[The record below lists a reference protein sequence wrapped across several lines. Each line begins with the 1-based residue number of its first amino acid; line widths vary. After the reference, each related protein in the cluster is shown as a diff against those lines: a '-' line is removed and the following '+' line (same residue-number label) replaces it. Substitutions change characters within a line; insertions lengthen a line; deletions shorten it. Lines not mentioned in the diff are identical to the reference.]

1 MDLGVKPRV
10 LVMMATY
17 RGENWVGEQ
26 IDSILGQEGVDVTLR
41 ICDDQS
47 PDGTFSICRSY
58 ANRFPNIIATRNEM
72 NLGVN
77 DNFMQMLYED
87 EAGDYDYYAF
97 SDQDDLWMPNKLEAA
112 VEMIE
117 AKTSSEEPA
126 LYYCDLFNV
135 EGRNES
141 RELYQFSECE
151 RHPATV
157 LLRNYING
165 CVMVFNRSLAQIVR
179 SYRPNHF
186 PRMHD
191 VWLHMAGRFC
201 GTVIA
206 DTDHAYMKRRIT
218 GSNVVGKT
226 TLNPGSIGETI
237 KLALLAFQ
245 PYDRVQSETA
255 QLFYAGYDKYLKPEG
270 RRVLEEFLHYRDSL
284 DNRIRYSGSRSYWLP
299 SPEALLRMKVGVL
312 LGFY

>member
-1 MDLGVKPRV
+1 
-10 LVMMATY
+10 MMATY
-17 RGENWVGEQ
+17 KGERWVGEQ

-47 PDGTFSICRSY
+47 PDGTFSICKKY
-58 ANRFPNIIATRNEM
+58 ANSFPNVVVTRNET

-87 EAGDYDYYAF
+87 DAENYDYYAF
-97 SDQDDLWMPNKLEAA
+97 SDQDDLWMPNKLSAA
-112 VEMIE
+112 VDTIEKMIVG
-117 AKTSSEEPA
+117 EEPA
-126 LYYCDLFNV
+126 LYYCDLINV
-135 EGRNES
+135 EGSSES
-141 RELYQFSECE
+141 RELYRFAECE

-165 CVMVFNRSLAQIVR
+165 CVMVFNHALARIVQ
-179 SYRPNHF
+179 SYRPTHF

-218 GSNVVGKT
+218 GNNVVGKT
-226 TLNPGSIGETI
+226 TLNPESIGETI
-237 KLALLAFQ
+237 KLALLALK
-245 PYDRVQSETA
+245 PYECVQSETA
-255 QLFYAGYDKYLKPEG
+255 QLFYSGYGKYLKPEG
-270 RRVLEEFLHYRDSL
+270 RHVLEEFLHYRDSL

-299 SPEALLRMKVGVL
+299 SPEALLRMRVGVL

>member
-1 MDLGVKPRV
+1 M
-10 LVMMATY
+10 VMMATY
-17 RGENWVGEQ
+17 KGERWVGEQ

-47 PDGTFSICRSY
+47 PDGTFSICKKY
-58 ANRFPNIIATRNEM
+58 ANRFPNVVVTRNET

-87 EAGDYDYYAF
+87 DAENYDYYAF
-97 SDQDDLWMPNKLEAA
+97 SDQDDLWMPNKLSAA
-112 VEMIE
+112 VDMIE
-117 AKTSSEEPA
+117 KMIVGEEPA
-126 LYYCDLFNV
+126 LYYCDLINV
-135 EGRNES
+135 EGSSES
-141 RELYQFSECE
+141 RELYRFTECE

-165 CVMVFNRSLAQIVR
+165 CVMVFNHALARIVQ
-179 SYRPNHF
+179 SYRPTHF

-218 GSNVVGKT
+218 GNNVVGKT
-226 TLNPGSIGETI
+226 TLNPESIGETI
-237 KLALLAFQ
+237 KLALLALK
-245 PYDRVQSETA
+245 PYERVQSETA
-255 QLFYAGYDKYLKPEG
+255 RLFYDGYSDYLKPEG

-284 DNRIRYSGSRSYWLP
+284 DARIRYSGSRSYWIP
-299 SPEALLRMKVGVL
+299 SPEALLRMRVGVL